1 MMIYCFYIFYN
12 NEKCSII
19 RISRHKLKYYIKEK
33 SRHWNLT
40 NSHLSVIWVQQYENR
55 GESLAFHSTQFMF
68 LGCTYVIGQH
78 STMWPT
84 CVAILT
90 KTSLQ
95 SLFKLDIK
103 TSTSIALS
111 INYSIFLQ
119 PLNLFNL
126 ENLCLLMNKWGW
138 IKKGYFSIY
147 FELVLGYLSESTS
160 PWIWSTQP
168 WNDL

>member
-1 MMIYCFYIFYN
+1 MIYCFYIFYN

-33 SRHWNLT
+33 NRHWNLT
-40 NSHLSVIWVQQYENR
+40 NSHLSVICVQQYENS

-95 SLFKLDIK
+95 SLFKLNIK
-103 TSTSIALS
+103 TSTCIALS
-111 INYSIFLQ
+111 FNY
-119 PLNLFNL
+119 
-126 ENLCLLMNKWGW
+126 LLRVYPCILAT
-138 IKKGYFSIY
+138 IKVI
-147 FELVLGYLSESTS
+147 
-160 PWIWSTQP
+160 QP
-168 WNDL
+168 WKLVFVDE